1 MNIGVGTKHSV
12 ICESFEI
19 LLESFLIFFE
29 KYFYFWS
36 KKGIS
41 SMEMEIWYWGEKW
54 NSYNKN
60 ANFIICFFTIIEIW
74 KEKEMEIHKI
84 WFLFLEFETKKE
96 RQF

>member
-1 MNIGVGTKHSV
+1 MNIGVGMKHSV

-41 SMEMEIWYWGEKW
+41 SMEMEI
-54 NSYNKN
+54 
-60 ANFIICFFTIIEIW
+60 
-74 KEKEMEIHKI
+74 
-84 WFLFLEFETKKE
+84 
-96 RQF
+96 